1 MLSLDTIY
9 WISEYKRLAQSTA
22 WYKSRSIT
30 KKATQINIEA
40 ISISIERKLNL
51 IKEISKRY
59 QFIGEKKENLEYF
72 GGEVQTLNSTYYK
85 HASCLGK
92 HVWKL
97 NLISLHSTNGDNLVV
112 LDTDVASEYYRL
124 WSALILAL
132 MWIKE
137 SRSPFHR
144 IHFNFN
150 SLPENRGGRNYHGNF
165 SEISRTEKF

>member
-9 WISEYKRLAQSTA
+9 WISEYKRLEQSTA

-30 KKATQINIEA
+30 QINIEA
-40 ISISIERKLNL
+40 ISISTERKLNL

-72 GGEVQTLNSTYYK
+72 GREVQTLNSTYYK

-144 IHFNFN
+144 IRFNFN